1 MLEVRS
7 VSKSFRGR
15 CVLQDVSLSC
25 ESGQVVGLRGP
36 NGSGKTM
43 LMRVIAGLVR
53 PTAGEVRV
61 DGAVIGRDVS
71 FPPDLGLLLETPAF
85 LGGYSGMG
93 NLLMLLRLRGERP
106 VPGGAA
112 LARDALVRVGLDPD
126 DRRPFRKYSLGM
138 KERLGIA
145 AAVMGS
151 PRLIILDEPTNA
163 LDEEGVERCGEI
175 ILEERR
181 RGALVIWS
189 CHDGALMG
197 ELSDVVYALEEGR
210 ISRVEAMRS

>member
-15 CVLQDVSLSC
+15 SVLQDVSLSC
-25 ESGQVVGLRGP
+25 EPGQAIGLRGP

-53 PTAGEVRV
+53 PSAGEVRV
-61 DGAVIGRDVS
+61 GGAVVGRDVP
-71 FPPDLGLLLETPAF
+71 FPSDMGLLLETPAF
-85 LGGYSGMG
+85 LGGYSGID
-93 NLLMLLRLRGERP
+93 NLLMLLRLRGGRP
-106 VPGGAA
+106 AFEDA
-112 LARDALVRVGLDPD
+112 TLARDVLVRVGLDPD

-163 LDEEGVERCGEI
+163 LDDRCEK
-175 ILEERR
+175 
-181 RGALVIWS
+181 
-189 CHDGALMG
+189 
-197 ELSDVVYALEEGR
+197 
-210 ISRVEAMRS
+210 